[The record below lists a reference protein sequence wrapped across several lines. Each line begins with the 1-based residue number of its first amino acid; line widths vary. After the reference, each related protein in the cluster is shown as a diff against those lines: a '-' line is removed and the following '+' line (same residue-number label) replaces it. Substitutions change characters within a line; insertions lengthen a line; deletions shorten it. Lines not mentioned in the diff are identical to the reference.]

1 MTQPFRPG
9 DLVSRVAAEL
19 GFRECAGCKRRKAA
33 MNAVDMNQSALGV
46 AADLV
51 KAALA
56 PAPVPVSDTPPEESG
71 SPTDTQKL

>member
-33 MNAVDMNQSALGV
+33 MNAVDMNQSALGI
-46 AADLV
+46 AADLA
-51 KAALA
+51 KA
-56 PAPVPVSDTPPEESG
+56 VVSPPETSPEESIE
-71 SPTDTQKL
+71 PDPPKPE

>member
-33 MNAVDMNQSALGV
+33 MNAVDMNQSALSV

-56 PAPVPVSDTPPEESG
+56 PAPVSDTLPEESG